1 VPRMIRPPGGP
12 PPPNPEPYKDPGKAV
27 CGLCKVPKTSLHT
40 SRGFIRA
47 CLVCDGVGRWPN
59 R

>member
-1 VPRMIRPPGGP
+1 MPSPRKSEPLPDPPA
-12 PPPNPEPYKDPGKAV
+12 DPGKAV
-27 CGLCKVPKTSLHT
+27 CGLCNRVKTSLHT

-47 CLVCDGVGRWPN
+47 CPYCDLVERWPV

>member
-1 VPRMIRPPGGP
+1 MPSPRKSQPLPDPPA
-12 PPPNPEPYKDPGKAV
+12 DPGKAV
-27 CGLCKVPKTSLHT
+27 CGLCGVTKTSLHT

-47 CLVCDGVGRWPN
+47 CVVCDGVGRWPD